1 MFSASACDGSNNG
14 SGAWRWKQYG
24 AGGGEREE
32 SDDPLYDAVK
42 LGMGNTSGTVL
53 GRHLCSMSLEIE
65 PGHIYALLGPN
76 GSGKST
82 LMKIIAGLVKPD
94 SGTITIDGVPMTYR
108 SKKDIAYMPTEAFF
122 FGYMNCK
129 DIGKYYKDFFDDF
142 DYDKYMGLLAEM
154 ELNPDQK
161 AKSMSSGMLAKL
173 KIAVTLSRDSRIVM
187 LDEPL
192 NGIDIIAREKIISTI
207 VRNISDDTAVLMS
220 SHLVDELERIVDH
233 AFFIKNGTCVLQG
246 DAEELRVSRGKSIV
260 DMYKE
265 IYA

>member
-1 MFSASACDGSNNG
+1 MLKCEHLVKKYITTTAI
-14 SGAWRWKQYG
+14 
-24 AGGGEREE
+24 
-32 SDDPLYDAVK
+32 SDL
-42 LGMGNTSGTVL
+42 
-53 GRHLCSMSLEIE
+53 SLEIE

-142 DYDKYMGLLAEM
+142 DYDKYM
-154 ELNPDQK
+154 
-161 AKSMSSGMLAKL
+161 
-173 KIAVTLSRDSRIVM
+173 
-187 LDEPL
+187 DEPL

-246 DAEELRVSRGKSIV
+246 DAEELRVNRGKSIV

>member
-1 MFSASACDGSNNG
+1 MKLVA
-14 SGAWRWKQYG
+14 RQIKKQ
-24 AGGGEREE
+24 
-32 SDDPLYDAVK
+32 
-42 LGMGNTSGTVL
+42 LGVTPILRGIDIVAKEKQFVG
-53 GRHLCSMSLEIE
+53 I
-65 PGHIYALLGPN
+65 LGPN

>member
-1 MFSASACDGSNNG
+1 MLKCEHLVKKYITTTAI
-14 SGAWRWKQYG
+14 
-24 AGGGEREE
+24 
-32 SDDPLYDAVK
+32 SDL
-42 LGMGNTSGTVL
+42 
-53 GRHLCSMSLEIE
+53 SLEIE

-108 SKKDIAYMPTEAFF
+108 SK
-122 FGYMNCK
+122 K

-246 DAEELRVSRGKSIV
+246 DAEELRVNRGKSIV

>member
-1 MFSASACDGSNNG
+1 MLKCEHLVKKYITTTAI
-14 SGAWRWKQYG
+14 
-24 AGGGEREE
+24 
-32 SDDPLYDAVK
+32 SDL
-42 LGMGNTSGTVL
+42 
-53 GRHLCSMSLEIE
+53 SLEIE

-108 SKKDIAYMPTEAFF
+108 SKKDIA
-122 FGYMNCK
+122 YMNCK

-246 DAEELRVSRGKSIV
+246 DAEELRVNRGKSIV

>member
-1 MFSASACDGSNNG
+1 MLKCEHLVKKYITTTAI
-14 SGAWRWKQYG
+14 
-24 AGGGEREE
+24 
-32 SDDPLYDAVK
+32 SDL
-42 LGMGNTSGTVL
+42 
-53 GRHLCSMSLEIE
+53 SLEIE

-173 KIAVTLSRDSRIVM
+173 KIAVTLSR
-187 LDEPL
+187 
-192 NGIDIIAREKIISTI
+192 EKIISTI

-246 DAEELRVSRGKSIV
+246 DAEELRVNRGKSIV

>member
-1 MFSASACDGSNNG
+1 MNTLIEAKDLTKNYGKKTAVDHISFS
-14 SGAWRWKQYG
+14 
-24 AGGGEREE
+24 
-32 SDDPLYDAVK
+32 
-42 LGMGNTSGTVL
+42 
-53 GRHLCSMSLEIE
+53 IE
-65 PGHIYALLGPN
+65 GGHIIGLLGPN
-76 GSGKST
+76 GSGKTT
-82 LMKIIAGLVKPD
+82 LIKMLNGLLTPT
-94 SGTITIDGVPMTYR
+94 SGTLYYKGNPIGVE
-108 SKKDIAYMPTEAFF
+108 SKKHISYLPDHTYLN
-122 FGYMNCK
+122 MNQRVS
-129 DIGKYYKDFFDDF
+129 DVISYFKDFFDDF

>member
-1 MFSASACDGSNNG
+1 MLKCEHLVKKYITTTAI
-14 SGAWRWKQYG
+14 
-24 AGGGEREE
+24 
-32 SDDPLYDAVK
+32 SDL
-42 LGMGNTSGTVL
+42 
-53 GRHLCSMSLEIE
+53 SLEIE

-142 DYDKYMGLLAEM
+142 DYDKYMG
-154 ELNPDQK
+154 
-161 AKSMSSGMLAKL
+161 KL

>member
-1 MFSASACDGSNNG
+1 
-14 SGAWRWKQYG
+14 
-24 AGGGEREE
+24 
-32 SDDPLYDAVK
+32 
-42 LGMGNTSGTVL
+42 
-53 GRHLCSMSLEIE
+53 
-65 PGHIYALLGPN
+65 
-76 GSGKST
+76 
-82 LMKIIAGLVKPD
+82 
-94 SGTITIDGVPMTYR
+94 
-108 SKKDIAYMPTEAFF
+108 
-122 FGYMNCK
+122 
-129 DIGKYYKDFFDDF
+129 
-142 DYDKYMGLLAEM
+142 MGLLAEM

-246 DAEELRVSRGKSIV
+246 DAEELRVNRGKSIV